1 MKNVVLSMMTMIAV
15 LFAHA
20 QTADTGEVMLRDVVK
35 ATGGRFVPAAK
46 TMKSKREWL
55 MRYHRALDSVCLQLA
70 SIDEVGEPVE
80 EYTVQHSTADDMPVK
95 VWSMST
101 LPGHKY
107 RVEVICNGVLD
118 GGNAS
123 VEGKK
128 KRGFLVDASW
138 IINPGSTSITEATEY
153 LGSGLS
159 TADYLLTHVSSEIV
173 LQAVGEA
180 RSLINFEFK
189 VKVYTLY
196 ASL

>member
-1 MKNVVLSMMTMIAV
+1 MKKLLLSMMTMIAV

-20 QTADTGEVMLRDVVK
+20 QTADTGEVLLRDVVK
-35 ATGGRFVPAAK
+35 GGGGRFVPSAK
-46 TMKSKREWL
+46 TTKSKREWL

-70 SIDEVGEPVE
+70 SVDETGEPVE
-80 EYTVQHSTADDMPVK
+80 EYTVQHSTVDALPVK
-95 VWSMST
+95 VWSMPT

-128 KRGFLVDASW
+128 KRGFLVDAGW
-138 IINPGSTSITEATEY
+138 VINPGSTTVTEVTEY
-153 LGSGLS
+153 LGTGLS
-159 TADYLLTHVSSEIV
+159 AADYLLTHVGSEIV

-180 RSLINFEFK
+180 RALINFEFK

-196 ASL
+196 GNL